1 MGRGGEDPVTGSL
14 NASLAQWLIGAG
26 RAPVRSVAAQGTV
39 LGRAGRVHVAQDGE
53 TIWIGGDVATCVS
66 GTITL

>member
-1 MGRGGEDPVTGSL
+1 
-14 NASLAQWLIGAG
+14 
-26 RAPVRSVAAQGTV
+26 V
-39 LGRAGRVHVAQDGE
+39 LGRAGRVNVAQDGE